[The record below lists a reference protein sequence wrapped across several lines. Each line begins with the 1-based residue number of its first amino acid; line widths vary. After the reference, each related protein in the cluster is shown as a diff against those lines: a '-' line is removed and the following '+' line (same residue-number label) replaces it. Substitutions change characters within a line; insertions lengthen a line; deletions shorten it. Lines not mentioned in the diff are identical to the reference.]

1 MSELNF
7 DDKNK
12 KEVEAIAAKEAEEA
26 RIEEEKVVKEADEA
40 KPAEEAAPVEEVAP
54 AEEAEEANEDTDR
67 QARIE
72 EAWKQQ
78 AYRCGY
84 PTRKRPENW
93 GWHIK

>member
-7 DDKNK
+7 DDKP
-12 KEVEAIAAKEAEEA
+12 KEELEAIATKEAEEA

-40 KPAEEAAPVEEVAP
+40 KPAEEVAP